1 MNEDDFYRLA
11 KPKKKGLLALLFSRF
26 FIILILLVLQAL
38 VYVAIFGW
46 LNKYVTYFYV
56 VMTLFTLVMVIY
68 LFVSRID
75 PSAKLTWLLIMAVL
89 PFVGAVFLLYTQ
101 TNFGHRKLKE
111 REAELIEATK
121 TAILQSERVT
131 KILKADGGDME
142 DLAIYLS
149 RSGCFPA
156 YDNTEVTYFPLG
168 ENKFEGMLVELE
180 KAERFIF
187 MEYFIIEEGYMW
199 GKILEILVRKAA
211 EGVDVRVM
219 YDGMC
224 EMSTLPV
231 DYWKLLEKKGIRSK
245 PFAPIIP
252 VLSTHYN
259 YRDHRKIL
267 VIDGKTAFNGGVN
280 LADEYINRKERFG
293 HWKDTA
299 VMLKGDAVKS
309 FTLLFLQI
317 WNINEKQPE
326 FLPWLDDTGYCPEKA
341 EGYVMPYGDCPLD
354 EDRVGE
360 MVYMDML
367 NRAGDYVHIMTPYLI
382 LDGELETALMFAA
395 QRGVDVK
402 LILPGIPDK
411 KLAFSLAKTHYKALT
426 AAGVKIYEYT
436 PGFVHAKVVVSDD
449 EKAVVGTINMDYRSL
464 YHHFECATYMYKT
477 ECISA
482 IEEDF
487 QNTLAKC
494 RPVTP
499 ESIKKEKIGYKLAGA
514 LLKFISPLM

>member
-168 ENKFEGMLVELE
+168 ENKFEAMLVELE

-299 VMLKGDAVKS
+299 VMLKGAAVKS

-326 FLPWLDDTGYCPEKA
+326 FLP
-341 EGYVMPYGDCPLD
+341 
-354 EDRVGE
+354 
-360 MVYMDML
+360 
-367 NRAGDYVHIMTPYLI
+367 
-382 LDGELETALMFAA
+382 
-395 QRGVDVK
+395 
-402 LILPGIPDK
+402 
-411 KLAFSLAKTHYKALT
+411 
-426 AAGVKIYEYT
+426 
-436 PGFVHAKVVVSDD
+436 
-449 EKAVVGTINMDYRSL
+449 
-464 YHHFECATYMYKT
+464 
-477 ECISA
+477 
-482 IEEDF
+482 
-487 QNTLAKC
+487 
-494 RPVTP
+494 
-499 ESIKKEKIGYKLAGA
+499 
-514 LLKFISPLM
+514 LL